1 MRCRWRAYFAY
12 VGIAGVMYSYLIQ
25 AISCFFFSAM
35 SLKYRWLTTF
45 KTHYILIGIQWL
57 IVFLITSS
65 SIITNDITFHPNKLC
80 LIPMKNTLHAICAIF
95 AYYGIPL
102 LIIIIIYIYIYCR
115 IKQIKRNAATIAK
128 STISQKRD
136 LGLLR
141 NIIII
146 ISIYLGGGLPR
157 IVFFVTQTKYPYL
170 INLVT
175 QSLTVAIA
183 KLCIVLLD
191 KEIHQV
197 IKSIMYRTIPAMPF
211 KNARQTE
218 KIMLNHKNIKQTNV

>member
-1 MRCRWRAYFAY
+1 MSCRWRAYFAY

-25 AISCFFFSAM
+25 AISCFFFSVI
-35 SLKYRWLTTF
+35 STKYRWLTTF
-45 KTHYILIGIQWL
+45 KTRYILIGLQWL

-65 SIITNDITFHPNKLC
+65 NVIAKDITFSPNELC

-115 IKQIKRNAATIAK
+115 VKQIKRSSTTIAK
-128 STISQKRD
+128 SIISQKRD
-136 LGLLR
+136 LELLR

-146 ISIYLGGGLPR
+146 ISIYLGGGLPS
-157 IVFFVTQTKYPYL
+157 IVFFVTQTKYSYL

-191 KEIHQV
+191 REIRQV
-197 IKSIMYRTIPAMPF
+197 IKSILCRKMPVMPF
-211 KNARQTE
+211 NNARPTGT
-218 KIMLNHKNIKQTNV
+218 IMLNHKNVKQTNV